1 MKVVIVMMLML
12 MFIVL
17 TVDGQDDMGAD
28 LDMES
33 MAGGDADSNA
43 IAEDDVEKE
52 KSLIEQTSLAIQQF
66 SIIIGMFMK
75 Y

>member
-1 MKVVIVMMLML
+1 MYVVLVMVL
-12 MFIVL
+12 MFMVL

-33 MAGGDADSNA
+33 MAGGDAGSNE
-43 IAEDDVEKE
+43 IKEDDVEKE
-52 KSLIEQTSLAIQQF
+52 KSLMEQTSLAIQQF
-66 SIIIGMFMK
+66 SIIIGKFVK